1 MKVCLSLLLLL
12 AAAAVLV
19 DARKHK
25 LEIKVGV
32 RIGVVG
38 GGRWACVYSCPALP
52 NTYWT
57 RHPAYPNCPV
67 TEGYRAR
74 PLCCVPGVDNNDK
87 RGYFP
92 ISTFGFYR
100 LGHLVVDVHKFRI
113 TPKDADQKFGFILEK
128 IANPYTDTHPEKC
141 RLLNLQHNDQL
152 VQHVFFIFDLK
163 NKQVYLNCSDDM
175 SQLHVFNDTEKLGE
189 IQKKEALAKFNDK
202 YLFNQKVGVKVERRR
217 RDASN
222 DTPVDGTSI
231 TTTSATMKG
240 ASGDLYNQ
248 KCNDV
253 KINMTK
259 DGEYYSFKFVVYV
272 ALEKEEGL
280 YNLNFHNCMNYG
292 PRKIPSAID
301 MFLEIEEK
309 NPDDNYLSAG
319 EMPLPA
325 LYFMMALLFFLSA
338 CFWFFLLK
346 KSRDPVFKI
355 HYLMGVLVVIK
366 SFSLLFHGVNYH
378 MIQTHGVHMEA
389 WAVMYYIMHLLK
401 GALLFTVL
409 ALIGSGWAFIKHVLS
424 SKERKIFIIIIP
436 LQIIANVATII
447 VEETEKSNQEH
458 AVWVELLF
466 VLDFLCCGAILLPVV
481 WSIRHLQE
489 ASQTDGKAAMNLR
502 KLKLFRHFYIM
513 IVCYIYFTRIIV
525 YLLWITVPFQYEWL
539 DDMFREM
546 ATYVFFVMTGYKFRP
561 ATNNPYFR
569 VYDDEKEVEEVLTT
583 TGLTE
588 GITQVNQHS
597 KRQSKDNVEV
607 EVFED
612 DEEVN
617 LLDTQESSHAFD

>member
-1 MKVCLSLLLLL
+1 MDTSVC
-12 AAAAVLV
+12 
-19 DARKHK
+19 
-25 LEIKVGV
+25 E
-32 RIGVVG
+32 
-38 GGRWACVYSCPALP
+38 
-52 NTYWT
+52 
-57 RHPAYPNCPV
+57 
-67 TEGYRAR
+67 
-74 PLCCVPGVDNNDK
+74 NDE
-87 RGYFP
+87 RRYFP

-100 LGHLVVDVHKFRI
+100 DGYLNVEVTKFKI
-113 TPKDADQKFGFILEK
+113 TPKDADKEFGFILEK
-128 IANPYTDTHPEKC
+128 TANPYTENHPDKCQLQNFRPNDT
-141 RLLNLQHNDQL
+141 L

-163 NKQVYLNCSDDM
+163 NSQVYLKCSEDM
-175 SQLHVFNDTEKLGE
+175 KDLHVLKGKDKLQEVKKVEHLEKLADRNLFSHLQKRAVWQSRKKRENTDAAQGAPDE
-189 IQKKEALAKFNDK
+189 IATTPKEPSKDP
-202 YLFNQKVGVKVERRR
+202 
-217 RDASN
+217 S
-222 DTPVDGTSI
+222 S
-231 TTTSATMKG
+231 
-240 ASGDLYNQ
+240 Q

-253 KINMTK
+253 KIIMDK
-259 DGEYYSFKFVVYV
+259 KEDYYSFKFLVYV
-272 ALEKEEGL
+272 AREKEEGL
-280 YNLNFHNCMNYG
+280 YNLNFHNCMNFG
-292 PRKIPSAID
+292 PNEGYSSID
-301 MFLEIEEK
+301 MSLLIEEE
-309 NPDDNYLSAG
+309 NPDANYLSAG

-346 KSRDPVFKI
+346 KSKDPVFKI

-378 MIQTHGVHMEA
+378 FIQTEGVHMEA

-424 SKERKIFIIIIP
+424 SKERKIFMIIIP

-447 VEETEKSNQEH
+447 VEETEEASQEH
-458 AVWVELLF
+458 AVWVQLLF
-466 VLDFLCCGAILLPVV
+466 LIDFLCCGAILLPVV

-525 YLLWITVPFQYEWL
+525 YLLGITVPFQYEWL

-561 ATNNPYFR
+561 ANNNPYFR
-569 VYDDEKEVEEVLTT
+569 VFNEDEEVDEVLTT

-588 GITQVNQHS
+588 GITHVNQHN
-597 KRQSKDNVEV
+597 KKQNKDHLEV

-617 LLDTQESSHAFD
+617 LLNTQESSHAFD